1 MNVSLIMVRRGA
13 KRLPQDK
20 TAILSGRA
28 PILTGDNLRF
38 DIDGASVPN
47 GLPISPEEVLWQLY
61 YGAELDLEF
70 LGSQDEEKVGAH
82 FKIGGIGL
90 ANLDR
95 ANGCT
100 VNVKLHSGTPGRTTA
115 RVVASCRGASAE
127 ITFPFVD

>member
-1 MNVSLIMVRRGA
+1 MRLSLIMVRRGA

-20 TAILSGRA
+20 AAILAGKA

-38 DIDGASVPN
+38 DLDGSSVPN
-47 GLPISPEEVLWQLY
+47 GLPISPEEVLWQFY

-82 FKIGGIGL
+82 FKVGGIGL

-95 ANGCT
+95 AEGCT
-100 VNVKLHSGTPGRTTA
+100 VNVKLHAGTPGRTTA
-115 RVVASCRGASAE
+115 RVVCSCRGASAE
-127 ITFPFVD
+127 IAFPFVD